1 MKNVHLNSFTIYFNL
16 TKRKKNYFKNSFF
29 QKLVLSKGNVF
40 LRWIYSYEFKNS
52 TILYLLIINF
62 SIMIHPFC
70 PGHKENVPT
79 YIIYFFTD
87 KSELETI
94 YFEIEKKGYL

>member
-1 MKNVHLNSFTIYFNL
+1 MKKNKQMKNFHLNSFTIYFNL
-16 TKRKKNYFKNSFF
+16 KKKKKIILKIPFF
-29 QKLVLSKGNVF
+29 QKLVLSQGNVF

-62 SIMIHPFC
+62 SIMKYPFC
-70 PGHKENVPT
+70 PGYKENVPT

-87 KSELETI
+87 K
-94 YFEIEKKGYL
+94 